1 MTRPSRPHSTAF
13 TVALALL
20 ALLGVPH
27 PATAQDERTVTL
39 EEAIE
44 LALRHSPQIAQATGA
59 MSNAE
64 SAERTAW
71 GAFLPSL
78 SLSTR
83 TSLSS
88 STRFNS
94 ETNTVVTSPSSQS
107 YNAGLSS
114 SIDLF
119 TGGRRGAQLEQA
131 RAQTA
136 AAEVA
141 FVQQR
146 FAVMLAAKRAVFDVL
161 QADELIRIAE
171 ARVQRARE
179 GVEAATRRMEVGSG
193 TRSDVLRAGLELTNA
208 QQSLLQAR
216 SQRRTAAF
224 ALGRLVGESGH
235 VGARLT
241 EPLQP
246 RPLAYSREELLQ
258 LVLEQAPS
266 VRSAV
271 AAQRAADASVRSARA
286 QYLPTL
292 SASASYNLVNQEV
305 DFRTANKSWS
315 IGAGISYP
323 IFNRFQRED
332 AVARANVQADIAR
345 VQLEDA
351 KRQARAEFERVMAG
365 LELAEQQI
373 ALAEE
378 AVQAAE
384 EDLRMQEERYR
395 LGVATII
402 DRVTSQLNLV
412 QAEVDRIAARYAYQ
426 LARAELEALVGRSL

>member
-224 ALGRLVGESGH
+224 ALGRLVGESGP

>member
-1 MTRPSRPHSTAF
+1 
-13 TVALALL
+13 
-20 ALLGVPH
+20 
-27 PATAQDERTVTL
+27 
-39 EEAIE
+39 
-44 LALRHSPQIAQATGA
+44 
-59 MSNAE
+59 
-64 SAERTAW
+64 
-71 GAFLPSL
+71 
-78 SLSTR
+78 
-83 TSLSS
+83 
-88 STRFNS
+88 
-94 ETNTVVTSPSSQS
+94 
-107 YNAGLSS
+107 
-114 SIDLF
+114 
-119 TGGRRGAQLEQA
+119 
-131 RAQTA
+131 
-136 AAEVA
+136 
-141 FVQQR
+141 
-146 FAVMLAAKRAVFDVL
+146 VMLAAKRAVFDVL

-224 ALGRLVGESGH
+224 ALGRLVGESGP

>member
-224 ALGRLVGESGH
+224 ALGRLVGESGP

-351 KRQARAEFERVMAG
+351 KREARAEFERVMAG

>member
-171 ARVQRARE
+171 ARVLRARE

-224 ALGRLVGESGH
+224 ALGRLVGESGP

-351 KRQARAEFERVMAG
+351 KREARAEFERVMAG

>member
-171 ARVQRARE
+171 ARVLRARE

-224 ALGRLVGESGH
+224 ALGRLVGESGP

>member
-1 MTRPSRPHSTAF
+1 STAF

-119 TGGRRGAQLEQA
+119 TGGRRGAELEQA

-224 ALGRLVGESGH
+224 ALGRLVGESGP

-271 AAQRAADASVRSARA
+271 AAQRAADASVRSA
-286 QYLPTL
+286 
-292 SASASYNLVNQEV
+292 
-305 DFRTANKSWS
+305 
-315 IGAGISYP
+315 
-323 IFNRFQRED
+323 
-332 AVARANVQADIAR
+332 
-345 VQLEDA
+345 
-351 KRQARAEFERVMAG
+351 
-365 LELAEQQI
+365 
-373 ALAEE
+373 
-378 AVQAAE
+378 
-384 EDLRMQEERYR
+384 
-395 LGVATII
+395 
-402 DRVTSQLNLV
+402 
-412 QAEVDRIAARYAYQ
+412 
-426 LARAELEALVGRSL
+426 